1 MKKHFQSII
10 NYGALTLRQHNAFTL
25 TCKTHLRHFEIA
37 SYSLQM
43 SCRNTQ
49 AHCSTTTEGPPVWMV
64 AVDGSGGLL
73 GSDRFCDRCRVRA
86 VHKLDDGG
94 QFRAHAAHDVG
105 DGSMSLRAQREALAL
120 RLDQRFPQPV
130 QVPHHVGPSL
140 TDASRASAFHAKT
153 GSHYTPA
160 SMPAISLGTA
170 SRPTWES
177 CWKTRGRTARSGA
190 RARRGR
196 ARPCC
201 RASRCAVPAAA
212 A

>member
-1 MKKHFQSII
+1 MKKRFQSII

-43 SCRNTQ
+43 SRRNTQ
-49 AHCSTTTEGPPVWMV
+49 AHCGTTTEGPPVWMV

-120 RLDQRFPQPV
+120 KWLRNGGQLRLRQMRQRSNCV
-130 QVPHHVGPSL
+130 RWCRIHHRQG
-140 TDASRASAFHAKT
+140 
-153 GSHYTPA
+153 GQ
-160 SMPAISLGTA
+160 
-170 SRPTWES
+170 
-177 CWKTRGRTARSGA
+177 
-190 RARRGR
+190 
-196 ARPCC
+196 
-201 RASRCAVPAAA
+201 
-212 A
+212 